1 MAPARRLLEARVLG
15 ASQGAP
21 AAVGFR
27 AGIFTSGYRVV
38 LPVVQELFLGGEIG
52 VERDSHAAS
61 VAPYGAVNLGFGF

>member
-1 MAPARRLLEARVLG
+1 
-15 ASQGAP
+15 
-21 AAVGFR
+21 VGFR